1 MKKGVDWWRRS
12 LKEIIDAYKVG
23 MIQERERDRVM
34 RKVVAKNKVRKNCDL
49 VLNEKTCE
57 FSLALV
63 HYFWYLM
70 KIDCSRQESSGIHPY
85 CLSHNEEIN

>member
-85 CLSHNEEIN
+85 SLSHNEEIN